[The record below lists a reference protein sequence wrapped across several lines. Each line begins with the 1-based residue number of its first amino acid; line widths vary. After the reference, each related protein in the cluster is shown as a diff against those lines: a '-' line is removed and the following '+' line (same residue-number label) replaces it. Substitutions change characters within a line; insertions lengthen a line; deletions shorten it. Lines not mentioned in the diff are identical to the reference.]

1 MHKESTDNKSEQP
14 IYFVLLRNVYAISQE
29 NADEV
34 LKTQANDYIQGKER
48 KKKKGQYGQKIIT
61 TPILTIVQSV
71 WIQRKFC
78 DTQYRTL
85 KECVVLQ

>member
-34 LKTQANDYIQGKER
+34 LKTQANDYIQGKE
-48 KKKKGQYGQKIIT
+48 KKKKKVNTGKK
-61 TPILTIVQSV
+61 L
-71 WIQRKFC
+71 
-78 DTQYRTL
+78 
-85 KECVVLQ
+85 LQLRY